1 MAIIEDLRRRG
12 VLLMATT
19 HYAEL
24 KVFALETP
32 GVVNASC
39 EFDLD
44 TLRPTYKLSV
54 GVPGKSN
61 AFLISEKLGI
71 PEPIIEA
78 ARQHLSAD
86 DKRLDAVL
94 GQLDDLK
101 LQLKASQDEVE
112 RLRHEAAHQLEAAQQ
127 KKEGTDPPGRKRAGS
142 RPRQGPRP
150 WPSRWKTKPTA

>member
-1 MAIIEDLRRRG
+1 MDIGDEQSIEQSLSTFSGHMKKITGILELAMPHTLVLLDELGAGTDPAEGAALAVAIIEELRRRG

-24 KVFALETP
+24 KVFALETK

-39 EFDLD
+39 EFDLE

-71 PEPIIEA
+71 PERVI
-78 ARQHLSAD
+78 
-86 DKRLDAVL
+86 
-94 GQLDDLK
+94 
-101 LQLKASQDEVE
+101 
-112 RLRHEAAHQLEAAQQ
+112 EAAQQ
-127 KKEGTDPPGRKRAGS
+127 HL
-142 RPRQGPRP
+142 RPRISGWMPF
-150 WPSRWKTKPTA
+150 WVSWMI